1 MKPKIKGKLT
11 HYLNTL
17 KLNQK
22 LKLLFLFCVLIPMAI
37 TDVIILANVYKSVAY
52 DVETEMEQTARSV
65 EYTLQNHMEYPAN
78 IAHNLYKSRVVEDFL
93 NEQYKTPYDYYD
105 AYYRLERGMMFDA
118 ALGIEGARVSIFA
131 DNPTIL
137 NGSGFYRMESYED
150 QEWFKEL
157 YAGEENR
164 RLLFEYGTGMESD
177 AKPKRRILLLV
188 KMDMA
193 AFNGCKKALRLDL
206 DFSDFEDELKKLEI
220 DDRICVCDG
229 DTLIFTNKGKN
240 GEMEPFGKMEDLKKV
255 SYKKDITLYGKN
267 LTICI
272 FSEENEA
279 RAFLMRNG
287 GIFVVLMVLNIIVL
301 LVMMYILDK
310 TMVTRIKYLQ
320 DSFGIMDEDKMRL
333 IESIGGD
340 DEITALITSYN
351 NMADRMNEL
360 MTTVYK
366 ARLKEQEMDIARQN
380 AELLAL
386 HSQINPH
393 FLFNALESLRMHSLL
408 KDEKETAEMVGRLAV
423 MERTYV
429 NWGDDEITIGKE
441 MDFVDAF
448 LALQKYRFGDRLSYR
463 LNVDEGCENYTIPK
477 LTIVTFV
484 ENAIEH
490 GVETKSAPGWI
501 FVRVFKNDGMLNIE
515 IEDTGVGMNIVMIN
529 EITEQAKNASLENMH
544 GKSHVGIMNAFLRL
558 KLVTGDKAEFKIESE
573 RGVGTVIRLL
583 IPLEERIESTDRR

>member
-1 MKPKIKGKLT
+1 MSKGKLR
-11 HYLNTL
+11 HYFNCL

-22 LKLLFLFCVLIPMAI
+22 LRLLFLFCVLIPMAI
-37 TDVIILANVYKSVAY
+37 TDIVILANVYKSVTY
-52 DVETEMEQTARSV
+52 DMETEMEQTARSV

-78 IAHNLYKSRVVEDFL
+78 IAHNLYKSRVIEDFL
-93 NEQYKTPYDYYD
+93 NEQYKTPYDYFD
-105 AYYRLERGMMFDA
+105 AYYRLESGLMFDA
-118 ALGIEGARVSIFA
+118 SLGIQGARVSIFA

-150 QEWFKEL
+150 QEWFREL

-164 RLLFEYGTGMESD
+164 RLRFEYGTGMESD

-188 KMDMA
+188 KMDMR
-193 AFNGCKKALRLDL
+193 AFSGCKKALRLDL
-206 DFSDFEDELKKLEI
+206 DFSDFEDELKALEI
-220 DDRICVCDG
+220 DDTVCVCDG
-229 DTLIFTNKGKN
+229 DTLIFTNKDSS
-240 GEMEPFGKMEDLKKV
+240 GEMEPFEKMTGLRKV

-267 LTICI
+267 LTINI
-272 FSEENEA
+272 YSRENEA

-287 GIFVVLMVLNIIVL
+287 GIFVLLMAINIIFL
-301 LVMMYILDK
+301 IVMMFILDK
-310 TMVTRIKYLQ
+310 TMVTRIKYLE

-340 DEITALITSYN
+340 DEISGLIRSYN

-360 MTTVYK
+360 VTTVYK
-366 ARLKEQEMDIARQN
+366 GRLKEQEMDLAKQN

-393 FLFNALESLRMHSLL
+393 FLFNALESIRMHSLL

-429 NWGDDEITIGKE
+429 NWGDDEIPISKE
-441 MDFVDAF
+441 MDFVEAF
-448 LALQKYRFGDRLSYR
+448 LALQKYRFGDRLSYK
-463 LNVDEGCENYTIPK
+463 LSVDEDCENCPIPK

-501 FVRVFKNDGMLNIE
+501 FVRVFKEEDKLNIE
-515 IEDTGVGMNIVMIN
+515 IEDTGVGMNVVVIN
-529 EITEQAKNASLENMH
+529 DILEKAKNASIDSMR
-544 GKSHVGIMNAFLRL
+544 GRSHVGIMNAFLRL
-558 KLVTGDKAEFKIESE
+558 KLVTGDKADFRIESE
-573 RGVGTVIRLL
+573 RGVGTVIRLM
-583 IPLEERIESTDRR
+583 IPLEDKSESTDRG